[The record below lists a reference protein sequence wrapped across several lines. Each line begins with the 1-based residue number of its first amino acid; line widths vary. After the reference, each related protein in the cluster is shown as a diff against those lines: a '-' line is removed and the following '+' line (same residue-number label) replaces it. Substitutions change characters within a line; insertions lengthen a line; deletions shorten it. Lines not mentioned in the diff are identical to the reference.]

1 MIAIAQSG
9 SEYHYL
15 NWIASESGPMVTHY
29 GKIDK
34 EINDFE
40 QFKQS
45 HKEILSE
52 IISRIDKEELIC
64 TYSLDNDSLIF
75 STCYSIED
83 NPDLNNWYVKQIRD
97 DSLFKTMDYY
107 YYPFRN
113 GTDQFLSI
121 SIPKRVRKSF
131 QDIIRIFNGRLNGI
145 STGIFSAE
153 SGARNWFNADK
164 LDSYLIWKIGKKKKD
179 EILFIHNNMLES
191 YFSIK
196 RTTKQVKIDWQFGNH
211 DSVSKICKYIE
222 GLITNKNQNESF
234 ISKIFIYAS
243 NGNNPDV
250 KNFENKSKGKIVLL
264 NPLSVLTTF
273 KEKKIN
279 MYETL
284 PLAETGNAFRE
295 IDV

>member
-145 STGIFSAE
+145 STGI
-153 SGARNWFNADK
+153 G
-164 LDSYLIWKIGKKKKD
+164 
-179 EILFIHNNMLES
+179 ILLKNFWSTEFEY
-191 YFSIK
+191 YFMEK
-196 RTTKQVKIDWQFGNH
+196 HTKELQLPGVKG
-211 DSVSKICKYIE
+211 Y
-222 GLITNKNQNESF
+222 
-234 ISKIFIYAS
+234 KIFKEWLKTI
-243 NGNNPDV
+243 
-250 KNFENKSKGKIVLL
+250 
-264 NPLSVLTTF
+264 TF
-273 KEKKIN
+273 
-279 MYETL
+279 
-284 PLAETGNAFRE
+284 
-295 IDV
+295 V